1 MTRVIVREA
10 LPGEM
15 GAAGA
20 LRVAAYQ
27 AQGFLAAGS
36 DYADTLRGLGA
47 DGHGTVLVAVE
58 DRDLLGT
65 VMLEPWHADS
75 EVARG
80 ADEAEMRAFA
90 VSPAAQRRGIGR
102 ALIRA
107 AIAEARARGAR
118 RLVLSTQPAMT
129 AAQRLYQEEGF
140 TRLPERDW
148 APVPG
153 LTLLAYALPLSPR

>member
-1 MTRVIVREA
+1 MIVREA
-10 LPGEM
+10 LPEEM
-15 GAAGA
+15 DAAGA

-36 DYADTLRGLGA
+36 GYSHTLRGLGA

-65 VMLEPWHADS
+65 VMLEPWHAGS
-75 EVARG
+75 EVARS
-80 ADEAEMRAFA
+80 ADEIEVRAFA
-90 VSPAAQRRGIGR
+90 VNPGAQRRGVGR

-107 AIAEARARGAR
+107 VIAEARARGAR
-118 RLVLSTQPAMT
+118 RLVLSTQPAMA
-129 AAQRLYQEEGF
+129 AAQRLYQAEGF

-148 APVPG
+148 TPVPG
-153 LTLLAYALPLSPR
+153 MTLLAYGLPLSPR